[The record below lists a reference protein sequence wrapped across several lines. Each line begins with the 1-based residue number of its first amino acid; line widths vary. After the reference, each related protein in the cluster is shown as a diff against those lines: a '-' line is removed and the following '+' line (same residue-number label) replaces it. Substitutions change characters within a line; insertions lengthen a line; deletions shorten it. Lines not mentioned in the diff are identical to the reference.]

1 MHVFF
6 LVRGKG
12 VTIFVICVEVL
23 CSTTNSTW
31 SKYRS
36 LQIWSYFPV
45 TSSFWVGCNIQFL
58 ILKLLGNKLYGLEK
72 ENKDGQEKLFY
83 RELNIDSNQM
93 KDLCEVEKDPTIEM
107 ESGVRRQY
115 FTVSCYLYFW
125 PDKNMR
131 KILAK
136 FRIFNNAQ
144 LKFIKRLKQII
155 GTLVFG
161 NEMHVYLEI
170 FESNPVLTWFS
181 AKFFAFFNLCNPFI
195 FQILKNAHFNDLI

>member
-1 MHVFF
+1 
-6 LVRGKG
+6 
-12 VTIFVICVEVL
+12 
-23 CSTTNSTW
+23 
-31 SKYRS
+31 
-36 LQIWSYFPV
+36 
-45 TSSFWVGCNIQFL
+45 
-58 ILKLLGNKLYGLEK
+58 
-72 ENKDGQEKLFY
+72 
-83 RELNIDSNQM
+83 M

-170 FESNPVLTWFS
+170 FESNPVLT
-181 AKFFAFFNLCNPFI
+181 
-195 FQILKNAHFNDLI
+195 